1 MKKLLAAVAALAAF
15 SAQAESLN
23 IAATAVPHAEIL
35 EFVKPTLAAE
45 GVELNIK
52 VSLDVSLRCDQEREH
67 GYGGYRSGTPLCYY
81 DNYYFYI
88 RVNYDD
94 IHVRTR
100 SNLCL

>member
-1 MKKLLAAVAALAAF
+1 MRSLLSTREVAGARSRCRRPVWNL
-15 SAQAESLN
+15 
-23 IAATAVPHAEIL
+23 
-35 EFVKPTLAAE
+35 
-45 GVELNIK
+45 ELNIK

-100 SNLCL
+100 SNLCP